1 MFGTNNYVWRY
12 SGTFTG
18 NVSSATKLQT
28 ARTIWGQNF
37 NGTQNVSGNMT
48 GVGNITMSGN
58 IYMNNARNI
67 YAKNT
72 DGSDMPIFYTNS
84 YNELVI
90 GTGNAQKEART
101 YLSGL
106 EIIFRTSTAVN
117 ERMKIA
123 SNGNV
128 GIGTT
133 APSAKLDIK
142 GASSLLGLKADGTAN
157 VSYTYI
163 EGYHANNGTSF
174 RIVES
179 TSTDLWLQYGKNS
192 VASYNFHLSGYLNT
206 RLKEFNV
213 NSIDSIFSGNVKA
226 GGDVVAYATGSGDI
240 VLPIASTNSL
250 GAVKIGS
257 GISVSSDGTISV
269 SGTGTI
275 GGISVPGSGNVITNA
290 TLSEDKKIITFTKDL
305 TALTTTNYAATL
317 DSKYVKKAGDTMTG
331 ALTIASNTINSQLTL
346 KSTVS
351 DAKSKAAGIK
361 FTAAQD
367 ATQNVILRHEY
378 YDTFVAGY
386 GFAISKEGILE
397 GSDPNMFL
405 YNTGRYISR
414 VATGTKPI
422 DVVSTTMCTNLN
434 ADMLD
439 GLHNTAFARADQ
451 NPAVDLNTVN
461 GRGIM
466 TNTANANATTERHY
480 PIAQAGVLFYGTA
493 AYGSANQIYGS
504 FSSNRWFARGGGGN
518 ESATGNSANKTNWRE
533 FAFTDS
539 NVASATKLQTARTI
553 WGQSFNGTANVS
565 GSMTGVGSITMSGDI
580 NMDNNKNIRFEDT
593 SGISMSALHFSAK
606 NTLYVGYSI
615 ATNGYDSVINGN
627 NLYFNTSTSLSTRM
641 FINSAGNVG
650 IGTTSPVDRL
660 EVAGAI
666 TANDIYPRS
675 NNSYSVG
682 YSSRRFSNGYFTTAI
697 LIGDANTSTTSNSN
711 NTYIGKGFIDLN
723 ASTPYIDFHHGNS
736 ASNFTSRLI
745 TTSSDTLNCTSNF
758 TSSKDIKASGDV
770 IAYSAGNA
778 PAPFKYWYPSV
789 DTSGNLSWTNS
800 TSTTTPTTRN
810 IRGPQGATGPQGPK
824 GDTGPKGAT
833 GATGA
838 TGPQGPAGPSFS
850 GYLNGG
856 FTSNGVQLAF
866 RSTYGG
872 YYCNWN
878 HGGNTMTISITQS
891 GTNWSKG
898 FSFAD
903 SGNATANGGSWISNS
918 DMRRKTYLRDFDID
932 LHSLIPVKLFYYFM
946 NDDKDKVRQ
955 VGLSAQQMLGILPVM
970 VTGKGT
976 GVNNDWY
983 GYDYGK
989 TGCLLSIKSIQTFLP
1004 FMDDTN
1010 KWIGSTKAWMTDKD
1024 KRIADLEEKVRELR
1038 EELNNLKAA

>member
-1 MFGTNNYVWRY
+1 MNYIGVGRIGPWDGNANFFVTLCNVQPYANLLKKVEVRGNSKSIIVFWLRGGTATYRMYCSAGINNINIYY
-12 SGTFTG
+12 
-18 NVSSATKLQT
+18 
-28 ARTIWGQNF
+28 ART
-37 NGTQNVSGNMT
+37 NVGSTSAGNEYY
-48 GVGNITMSGN
+48 VEPIALSKSDNDGN
-58 IYMNNARNI
+58 
-67 YAKNT
+67 YAKDSHIT
-72 DGSDMPIFYTNS
+72 ASIFEGSLI
-84 YNELVI
+84 
-90 GTGNAQKEART
+90 GNA
-101 YLSGL
+101 
-106 EIIFRTSTAVN
+106 
-117 ERMKIA
+117 
-123 SNGNV
+123 
-128 GIGTT
+128 
-133 APSAKLDIK
+133 
-142 GASSLLGLKADGTAN
+142 
-157 VSYTYI
+157 
-163 EGYHANNGTSF
+163 
-174 RIVES
+174 
-179 TSTDLWLQYGKNS
+179 
-192 VASYNFHLSGYLNT
+192 NT
-206 RLKEFNV
+206 
-213 NSIDSIFSGNVKA
+213 
-226 GGDVVAYATGSGDI
+226 
-240 VLPIASTNSL
+240 
-250 GAVKIGS
+250 
-257 GISVSSDGTISV
+257 
-269 SGTGTI
+269 
-275 GGISVPGSGNVITNA
+275 
-290 TLSEDKKIITFTKDL
+290 
-305 TALTTTNYAATL
+305 
-317 DSKYVKKAGDTMTG
+317 
-331 ALTIASNTINSQLTL
+331 
-346 KSTVS
+346 
-351 DAKSKAAGIK
+351 
-361 FTAAQD
+361 
-367 ATQNVILRHEY
+367 
-378 YDTFVAGY
+378 
-386 GFAISKEGILE
+386 
-397 GSDPNMFL
+397 
-405 YNTGRYISR
+405 
-414 VATGTKPI
+414 
-422 DVVSTTMCTNLN
+422 
-434 ADMLD
+434 
-439 GLHNTAFARADQ
+439 
-451 NPAVDLNTVN
+451 
-461 GRGIM
+461 
-466 TNTANANATTERHY
+466 
-480 PIAQAGVLFYGTA
+480 
-493 AYGSANQIYGS
+493 
-504 FSSNRWFARGGGGN
+504 
-518 ESATGNSANKTNWRE
+518 
-533 FAFTDS
+533 
-539 NVASATKLQTARTI
+539 ATKLQTARTI

-682 YSSRRFSNGYFTTAI
+682 YSSRRFSNGYFTQ
-697 LIGDANTSTTSNSN
+697 GVYVGEANTSANSNSS
-711 NTYIGKGFIDLN
+711 NTYIGKGSIELN

-736 ASNFTSRLI
+736 TSDYTSRLI

-955 VGLSAQQMLGILPVM
+955 VGLSAQQMLGILPIM

-1024 KRIADLEEKVRELR
+1024 KRIADLEEEVRELR

>member
-1 MFGTNNYVWRY
+1 MVMNVRHSKIRKTALPRTGRALDAIPGSSVKQSSQSSGANVPQYWELVTIDSDGNPLPEDKWYILTDYPAKSVGDVVAYATSDHDIVLPHAGYNMLGAVMIKEGSGLIIDSTTGLLSLDPNFGGKGKIYYAGAGLQLLNQPNTEDTENQFAVKFGNAKGTVLEGDKLYAATWWGQKLNSNGIATGAMTGVPSINSLIHLNSDKTFDVAKDKSAQWVRFSGGNSINGMTGTNAVLSNLYLNYKDASHYVKVDANDNVLATGDVVAYATGNYDIISPIAGTGALGMVKVGSGLNIATDGTLSVAGDIGGSVSGITKTGGGNALTDVELTNDNKIIAFTKGLTFWHKDNDGAGSGLDADLLDGYHAGFANGQVALYANFPSWSTLISQGLLRSDYESVNYPTEDFIKAICKWAIKSYANRGTITVQGKAVPNSSGWLVLSLYSDSGFDATTLLPRYCSGQYNNLDGNVRMFGTNNYVWRY

-18 NVSSATKLQT
+18 NVS
-28 ARTIWGQNF
+28 
-37 NGTQNVSGNMT
+37 
-48 GVGNITMSGN
+48 
-58 IYMNNARNI
+58 
-67 YAKNT
+67 
-72 DGSDMPIFYTNS
+72 
-84 YNELVI
+84 
-90 GTGNAQKEART
+90 
-101 YLSGL
+101 
-106 EIIFRTSTAVN
+106 
-117 ERMKIA
+117 
-123 SNGNV
+123 
-128 GIGTT
+128 
-133 APSAKLDIK
+133 
-142 GASSLLGLKADGTAN
+142 
-157 VSYTYI
+157 
-163 EGYHANNGTSF
+163 
-174 RIVES
+174 
-179 TSTDLWLQYGKNS
+179 
-192 VASYNFHLSGYLNT
+192 
-206 RLKEFNV
+206 
-213 NSIDSIFSGNVKA
+213 
-226 GGDVVAYATGSGDI
+226 
-240 VLPIASTNSL
+240 
-250 GAVKIGS
+250 
-257 GISVSSDGTISV
+257 
-269 SGTGTI
+269 
-275 GGISVPGSGNVITNA
+275 
-290 TLSEDKKIITFTKDL
+290 
-305 TALTTTNYAATL
+305 
-317 DSKYVKKAGDTMTG
+317 
-331 ALTIASNTINSQLTL
+331 
-346 KSTVS
+346 
-351 DAKSKAAGIK
+351 
-361 FTAAQD
+361 
-367 ATQNVILRHEY
+367 
-378 YDTFVAGY
+378 
-386 GFAISKEGILE
+386 
-397 GSDPNMFL
+397 
-405 YNTGRYISR
+405 
-414 VATGTKPI
+414 
-422 DVVSTTMCTNLN
+422 
-434 ADMLD
+434 
-439 GLHNTAFARADQ
+439 
-451 NPAVDLNTVN
+451 
-461 GRGIM
+461 
-466 TNTANANATTERHY
+466 
-480 PIAQAGVLFYGTA
+480 
-493 AYGSANQIYGS
+493 
-504 FSSNRWFARGGGGN
+504 
-518 ESATGNSANKTNWRE
+518 
-533 FAFTDS
+533 
-539 NVASATKLQTARTI
+539 SATKLQTARTI

>member
-1 MFGTNNYVWRY
+1 MSKKKLTKHIWYGSDTVNENGELQAAPPPKAVDDGTEEWHLSGITRGELYLNDYEEDPSLFVLCRDGKIRKISGGGNGNKAPLYWKLVDKDSDGNPLPEDKWYILTDYHAKSVGDVVAYATSDHDIVLPHAGYNMLGAVMIKEGSGLIIDSTTGLLSLDPNFGGKGKIYYAGDGLQLLNHAGTTETQNQFAVKFGNAKGTVLEGDKLYAATWWGQKINSNGIATGAMTGVPSINGLIHLNSDNTFDVAKDKSAQWVRFSGGNSINGMTGTNAVLSNLYLNYKDASHYVKIDANDNVLATGDIVAYATGNYDIVSPIAGTGALGMVKVGSGLNIATDGTLSVAGDIGGSVSGITKTGGGNALTDVELTNDNKIIAFTKGLTFWHKDNDGGGSGLDADLLDGYHAGFANGQVALYANFPSWSTLISQGLLRSDYESVNYPTEDFIKAICKWAIKSYANRGTITVQGKATPNSSGWLVLSLYSDSGFDATTLLPRYCSGQYNNLDGNVRMFGTNNYVWRY

-28 ARTIWGQNF
+28 ARTIWGQ
-37 NGTQNVSGNMT
+37 
-48 GVGNITMSGN
+48 
-58 IYMNNARNI
+58 
-67 YAKNT
+67 
-72 DGSDMPIFYTNS
+72 
-84 YNELVI
+84 
-90 GTGNAQKEART
+90 
-101 YLSGL
+101 
-106 EIIFRTSTAVN
+106 
-117 ERMKIA
+117 
-123 SNGNV
+123 
-128 GIGTT
+128 
-133 APSAKLDIK
+133 
-142 GASSLLGLKADGTAN
+142 
-157 VSYTYI
+157 
-163 EGYHANNGTSF
+163 
-174 RIVES
+174 
-179 TSTDLWLQYGKNS
+179 
-192 VASYNFHLSGYLNT
+192 
-206 RLKEFNV
+206 
-213 NSIDSIFSGNVKA
+213 
-226 GGDVVAYATGSGDI
+226 
-240 VLPIASTNSL
+240 
-250 GAVKIGS
+250 
-257 GISVSSDGTISV
+257 
-269 SGTGTI
+269 
-275 GGISVPGSGNVITNA
+275 
-290 TLSEDKKIITFTKDL
+290 
-305 TALTTTNYAATL
+305 
-317 DSKYVKKAGDTMTG
+317 
-331 ALTIASNTINSQLTL
+331 
-346 KSTVS
+346 
-351 DAKSKAAGIK
+351 
-361 FTAAQD
+361 
-367 ATQNVILRHEY
+367 
-378 YDTFVAGY
+378 
-386 GFAISKEGILE
+386 
-397 GSDPNMFL
+397 
-405 YNTGRYISR
+405 
-414 VATGTKPI
+414 
-422 DVVSTTMCTNLN
+422 
-434 ADMLD
+434 
-439 GLHNTAFARADQ
+439 
-451 NPAVDLNTVN
+451 
-461 GRGIM
+461 
-466 TNTANANATTERHY
+466 
-480 PIAQAGVLFYGTA
+480 
-493 AYGSANQIYGS
+493 
-504 FSSNRWFARGGGGN
+504 
-518 ESATGNSANKTNWRE
+518 
-533 FAFTDS
+533 
-539 NVASATKLQTARTI
+539 
-553 WGQSFNGTANVS
+553 SFNGTSNVS

-606 NTLYVGYSI
+606 NSLYVGYSI

-627 NLYFNTSTSLSTRM
+627 NLYFNTSTSLATRM
-641 FINSAGNVG
+641 FISSAGNVG

-682 YSSRRFSNGYFTTAI
+682 YSSRRFSNGYFTQ
-697 LIGDANTSTTSNSN
+697 GVYVGEANTSANSNSS
-711 NTYIGKGFIDLN
+711 NTYIGKGSIELN

-736 ASNFTSRLI
+736 TSDYTSRLI

-955 VGLSAQQMLGILPVM
+955 VGLSAQQMLGILPIM

-1024 KRIADLEEKVRELR
+1024 KRIADLEEEVRELR